1 MRGSI
6 PPRKTLRFGLPRRTS
21 AALLSVAV
29 DYKRHLAEDG
39 FFIEAANGGLAFS
52 ELFDEFGAR
61 KANCLWIKVIEVCLV
76 GNLTRPVGSTLPV
89 DGVEFELGH
98 LYEGFILT

>member
-1 MRGSI
+1 M
-6 PPRKTLRFGLPRRTS
+6 
-21 AALLSVAV
+21 AV

-39 FFIEAANGGLAFS
+39 FFIEATNGGLAFS